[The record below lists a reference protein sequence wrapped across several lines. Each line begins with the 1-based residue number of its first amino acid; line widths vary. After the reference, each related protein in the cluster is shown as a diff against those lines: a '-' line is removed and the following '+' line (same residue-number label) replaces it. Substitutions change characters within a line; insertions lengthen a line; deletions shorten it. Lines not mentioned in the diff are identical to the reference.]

1 MKVKITKETRPYII
15 IISAIV
21 LLFVISLISFAVKS
35 QGKRRTFIFPS
46 VDTGSYVVET
56 RYLPAKPAQGN
67 INLFIDE
74 LLLGSGVERTKMLFT
89 PGTKVESCFLRK
101 DILYLNL
108 SDDLMQMG
116 DGVLDIEDGVEL
128 LKKNVKHN
136 FSRVKTIQIFVNG
149 QFAFE

>member
-1 MKVKITKETRPYII
+1 MKVKVTKDLKTCII
-15 IISAIV
+15 IISAII
-21 LLFVISLISFAVKS
+21 LLFIVSFILFAVKG

-56 RYLPAKPAQGN
+56 RYLPAKPVQGN

-74 LLLGSGVERTKMLFT
+74 LLLGSGVERTKLLFT

-116 DGVLDIEDGVEL
+116 DGVLNIEDGVEL
-128 LKKNVKHN
+128 LKKNIKSN
-136 FSRVKTIQIFVNG
+136 FSKVKTIQIFVNG

>member
-1 MKVKITKETRPYII
+1 MKVKLSKELRPYIVI
-15 IISAIV
+15 
-21 LLFVISLISFAVKS
+21 ISLIVILFLVSLILFVVQTS
-35 QGKRRTFIFPS
+35 GKRRTFIFPS
-46 VDTGSYVVET
+46 VDSGSYVVET
-56 RYLPAKPAQGN
+56 RYLPSKPAQGS

-89 PGTKVESCFLRK
+89 SGTKVESCFLRK

-128 LKKNVKHN
+128 LKKNVKTN
-136 FSRVKTIQIFVNG
+136 FSGVKTIQIFING

>member
-1 MKVKITKETRPYII
+1 M
-15 IISAIV
+15 
-21 LLFVISLISFAVKS
+21 
-35 QGKRRTFIFPS
+35 
-46 VDTGSYVVET
+46 
-56 RYLPAKPAQGN
+56 PAKPVQGN

-74 LLLGSGVERTKMLFT
+74 LLLGSGVERTKLLFT

-116 DGVLDIEDGVEL
+116 DGVLNIEDGVEL
-128 LKKNVKHN
+128 LKKNIKSN
-136 FSRVKTIQIFVNG
+136 FSKVKTIQIFVNG